1 MKKQYNVLSRQ
12 SSVVSQGLTLIE
24 LMVVMAIIGILAAI
38 VLVSLGPARQTAK
51 DARRQADIRQIA
63 TAMEL
68 CYDDTTCAAGVEK
81 YPSNATADSPNAITN
96 IDTDSTPCYMCPLPT
111 DPTNSGNQQYAW
123 SANSTVTTKY
133 CVYTQMERSSLWIAA
148 SEKGTRFDL
157 AAKPATTLSAAV
169 SCW

>member
-1 MKKQYNVLSRQ
+1 MKKHS
-12 SSVVSQGLTLIE
+12 GFTLIE

-38 VLVSLGPARQTAK
+38 VLVSLGPARQAAK
-51 DARRQADIRQIA
+51 DARRQADIRQIS

-68 CYDDTTCAAGVEK
+68 CYDDATCAGAQV
-81 YPSNATADSPNAITN
+81 YPSNAVADSPNAITN
-96 IDTDSTPCYMCPLPT
+96 IDTDSTPCYMCPVPT
-111 DPTNSGNQQYAW
+111 DPTNTVNQRYTW

-133 CVYTQMERSSLWIAA
+133 CVYTQLERSSLWIAA

-157 AAKPATTLSAAV
+157 AAKPATTLSAAI

>member
-1 MKKQYNVLSRQ
+1 MKKFFDSK
-12 SSVVSQGLTLIE
+12 GFTLLE
-24 LMVVMAIIGILAAI
+24 LLIVIALIGI
-38 VLVSLGPARQTAK
+38 LVSLGAASYTAAQKKAR